1 MRSPA
6 ASRDLRQETPTP
18 NPKLKRH
25 EHHHSSLLPASSNN
39 FTPRHPNAYPSEKKA
54 ANMPPSEAAPAL
66 ASSTKRKDKDLSD
79 AGHAPNPPKRPKTN
93 PPPQTNSLIGPHEA
107 LLSHLR
113 PKYNVLAASVISST
127 KIGKRVAQITSH
139 LGSESDPNQP
149 PVVLL
154 YARTAEVC
162 KMITIAEQC
171 KRIMQAEGRSW
182 FQYNQMY
189 EVPEMPA
196 GKGDVAETVVEK
208 KKMKDKIKNKKE
220 TEKEKAAE
228 GREVAPDDDEHDG
241 EGKDE
246 DENDDEDDD
255 AFEAMACRFEKA
267 VGGASAAKER
277 VVRSLRVVLSG
288 QAMRDWRD
296 KKGVTMQSS
305 EAAGT

>member
-1 MRSPA
+1 
-6 ASRDLRQETPTP
+6 
-18 NPKLKRH
+18 
-25 EHHHSSLLPASSNN
+25 
-39 FTPRHPNAYPSEKKA
+39 
-54 ANMPPSEAAPAL
+54 MPPTEAAPAL

-79 AGHAPNPPKRPKTN
+79 APHAPNPPKRSKTN

-139 LGSESDPNQP
+139 LSSESDLKQS

-154 YARTAEVC
+154 YARPAEVC

-171 KRIMQAEGRSW
+171 KRIMQAEGKSW

-189 EVPEMPA
+189 EVPEVPA
-196 GKGDVAETVVEK
+196 GEGVVVEK
-208 KKMKDKIKNKKE
+208 AVENKKKKDKNENKKE
-220 TEKEKAAE
+220 TEKEKGTE
-228 GREVAPDDDEHDG
+228 GREVEPDDDEHD
-241 EGKDE
+241 DE
-246 DENDDEDDD
+246 DEDEDEDEDDDDEDD
-255 AFEAMACRFEKA
+255 AFEAMAGRFEKA
-267 VGGASAAKER
+267 VGGAPTAKER
-277 VVRSLRVVLSG
+277 AVRSLRVVLSG

-305 EAAGT
+305 EEART